1 MSFETNYV
9 KTFDMH
15 TRRTKKQV
23 HLVIESEEDE
33 FLPQKGNSINGNKM
47 KFTNMQARWLDLMA
61 IFHEIKKRILPE
73 SFLCKYN
80 GIEIYLHILGP
91 WIFVGTYIKGAF
103 H

>member
-1 MSFETNYV
+1 M
-9 KTFDMH
+9 
-15 TRRTKKQV
+15 
-23 HLVIESEEDE
+23 
-33 FLPQKGNSINGNKM
+33 PQKGNSINGNKM

-91 WIFVGTYIKGAF
+91 WIFVGTYKRGLSLTLKNMQRHAVSVLSDSIFSLAQ